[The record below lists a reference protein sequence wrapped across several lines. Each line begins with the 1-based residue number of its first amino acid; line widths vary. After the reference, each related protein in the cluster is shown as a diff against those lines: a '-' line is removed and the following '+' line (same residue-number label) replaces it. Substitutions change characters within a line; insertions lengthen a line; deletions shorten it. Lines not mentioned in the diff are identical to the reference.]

1 MRRMTITVSL
11 LLAICGVAAS
21 ASAFTSF
28 YVFGDGVSS
37 MTNGPGGSFY
47 YKGTY
52 SNGRVWVEVLAERQ
66 GLVCESNKNQS
77 YYGHYS
83 TNLLV
88 SLNSFVPPADA
99 SNALYV
105 VWVCD
110 ADFVF
115 NTLNLGTNI
124 VQWTN
129 AINNSLTN
137 HFRIITNLYHAKGA
151 RHLVMPNA
159 VDLGRVPFYL
169 GYSAANK
176 SFIRTQTT
184 NFNSRYAAML
194 ANTAATLPGLAIYAP
209 DVFTLLDKIT
219 TTPASFGLQK
229 PTTYVIEDLP
239 GQATFTGPGTNYVYW
254 DDLNPTAMTHEI
266 VADSVQQMIFPAR
279 LKLSPPVS
287 GSNQLTVASVPIGL
301 NGFVDMSTNLLNWS
315 QLQSVS
321 STNAT
326 QNLFL
331 PVASERQFY
340 RLRFP
345 FRWVWP

>member
-1 MRRMTITVSL
+1 MRRMTITVL
-11 LLAICGVAAS
+11 LLLTLCGVAAS

-77 YYGHYS
+77 YYGHYT

-105 VWVCD
+105 VWVCN

-115 NTLNLGTNI
+115 NTLNYGTNI

-129 AINNSLTN
+129 AINNSLSN
-137 HFRIITNLYHAKGA
+137 HFRIITNLYHGKGA

-159 VDLGRVPFYL
+159 VDLGRVPFYI
-169 GYSAANK
+169 GYSPANK
-176 SFIRTQTT
+176 NFIRTQTT

-194 ANTAATLPGLAIYAP
+194 TNTATTLPGLTIYAP

-219 TTPASFGLQK
+219 TSPTNYGLQK

-254 DDLNPTAMTHEI
+254 DDLNPTAKTHEI
-266 VADSVQQMIFPAR
+266 VADSVQQMIFPSR
-279 LKLSPPVS
+279 LGPPIPVA
-287 GSNQLTVASVPIGL
+287 GSNQLAIANIPIGL
-301 NGFVDMSTNLLNWS
+301 NGYVDVSTNLINWS
-315 QLQSVS
+315 QLQSFA

-326 QNLFL
+326 QIIGV
-331 PVASERQFY
+331 PVSGPMQFY

-345 FRWVWP
+345 FAWTWP